1 MFVVV
6 SLSYPVRRM
15 RHVTWKVNN
24 VTATKATGPTSRS
37 AKKQRKTEGARQL
50 YSTRINHVGAL
61 LPDTKT
67 MLAHWNLD
75 LDVSQNLAQ
84 MRAENVFAKTSRTR
98 IPEMLKTFRERYL
111 EDPEV
116 VAALVTL
123 EQEGAPD
130 AVLLPILFYLAAQ
143 SDPLLHDVTTEFLAS
158 LRMRGQATVRTE
170 DVAHWLEEQVAAG
183 RAERAWSEVTIR
195 RLAQGLL
202 STLRD
207 FGVLQGK
214 ATKRIA
220 PAYLPT
226 PTFAFL
232 AKLLS
237 RRLRSGD
244 WLLHAP
250 DWQLYFL
257 NQTGVEHLFLE
268 AHQERLLE
276 YHAAGRVI
284 RVEFPAPT
292 LKEYAHAL
300 AQRAL

>member
-1 MFVVV
+1 MA
-6 SLSYPVRRM
+6 
-15 RHVTWKVNN
+15 
-24 VTATKATGPTSRS
+24 ATKASGRASRPT
-37 AKKQRKTEGARQL
+37 KKRNGVANTRRL

-75 LDVSQNLAQ
+75 VDVSANLAYMQ
-84 MRAENVFAKTSRTR
+84 AENVFAKTSRTR
-98 IPEMLKTFRERYL
+98 IPEMLETFRERYL
-111 EDPEV
+111 EDPDS

-123 EQEGAPD
+123 AQEGVAD
-130 AVLLPILFYLAAQ
+130 TVIYPILFYLAAQ
-143 SDPLLHDVTTEFLAS
+143 SDPLLYDATTGFLAA
-158 LRMRGQATVRTE
+158 LRTRGQTTVRTE
-170 DVAHWLEEQVAAG
+170 DVARWLEEQVAAG
-183 RAERAWSEVTIR
+183 RAERPWSEATIR

-207 FGVLQGK
+207 FGVLRGK
-214 ATKRIA
+214 AIKQIA
-220 PAYLPT
+220 PVYLPL
-226 PTFAFL
+226 PAFAFL
-232 AKLLS
+232 ALLMS
-237 RRLRSGD
+237 RELRSGD
-244 WLLHAP
+244 RLLHAP

-257 NQTGVEHLFLE
+257 SQPAVEHLFLE

-300 AQRAL
+300 AQRTL

>member
-1 MFVVV
+1 MA
-6 SLSYPVRRM
+6 
-15 RHVTWKVNN
+15 
-24 VTATKATGPTSRS
+24 ATKASGRASQS
-37 AKKQRKTEGARQL
+37 GKQPRKAENARPL

-61 LPDTKT
+61 LPDTLT

-75 LDVSQNLAQ
+75 LDVAANLAHMQ
-84 MRAENVFAKTSRTR
+84 TENVFAKASRTR

-123 EQEGAPD
+123 TQDGVPD
-130 AVLLPILFYLAAQ
+130 TVLQPILFYLAAQ
-143 SDPLLHDVTTEFLAS
+143 SDPLLYDVTTEFLAS

-170 DVAHWLEEQVAAG
+170 DVARWLEEQVAAG

-226 PTFAFL
+226 PAFAFL
-232 AKLLS
+232 ARLLS
-237 RRLRSGD
+237 QRWRSGD
-244 WLLHAP
+244 RLLQAP

-257 NQTGVEHLFLE
+257 SQTAVEHLFLE

-284 RVEFPAPT
+284 RVDFPAPT

-300 AQRAL
+300 ASRAF

>member
-1 MFVVV
+1 MA
-6 SLSYPVRRM
+6 
-15 RHVTWKVNN
+15 
-24 VTATKATGPTSRS
+24 ATKATGRATRS
-37 AKKQRKTEGARQL
+37 ATKPGKTESAAGPL

-75 LDVSQNLAQ
+75 LDATANLAQ
-84 MRAENVFAKTSRTR
+84 MQAENVFAKTSRTR

-111 EDPEV
+111 EDADV
-116 VAALVTL
+116 AAALVTL
-123 EQEGAPD
+123 VHEGASD

-143 SDPLLHDVTTEFLAS
+143 SDPLLYDVTTEFLAS
-158 LRMRGQATVRTE
+158 LRTRGQATVRTE
-170 DVAHWLEEQVAAG
+170 DVARWLDEQVAAG

-214 ATKRIA
+214 AMKRVA
-220 PAYLPT
+220 PVYLPT
-226 PTFAFL
+226 PSFAFL

-237 RRLRSGD
+237 RRLHSGD
-244 WLLHAP
+244 RLLHAP

-257 NQTGVEHLFLE
+257 SQAAVEHLFLE

-300 AQRAL
+300 AQRAF

>member
-1 MFVVV
+1 MA
-6 SLSYPVRRM
+6 
-15 RHVTWKVNN
+15 
-24 VTATKATGPTSRS
+24 ATKAPGRASRS
-37 AKKQRKTEGARQL
+37 AKKQGKAETARPL

-61 LPDTKT
+61 IPDTLT
-67 MLAHWNLD
+67 MLRNWDLS
-75 LDVSQNLAQ
+75 LDVAANLAQ
-84 MRAENVFAKTSRTR
+84 MQTENVFAKTSRTR

-116 VAALVTL
+116 AAALVML

-130 AVLLPILFYLAAQ
+130 TLLLPILFYFAAQ
-143 SDPLLHDVTTEFLAS
+143 SDPLLHDVTTEFLAA
-158 LRMRGQATVRTE
+158 LRSRGQATVRTE
-170 DVAHWLEEQVAAG
+170 DVARWLEEQVAAG
-183 RAERAWSEVTIR
+183 RAERAWSDVTIR

-220 PAYLPT
+220 PVYMPT
-226 PTFAFL
+226 PAFAFL
-232 AKLLS
+232 AMRLS
-237 RRLRSGD
+237 QRLRSGER
-244 WLLHAP
+244 LLHAP

-257 NQTGVEHLFLE
+257 AHLDVEHLFLE

-284 RVEFPAPT
+284 RVEFPEPT